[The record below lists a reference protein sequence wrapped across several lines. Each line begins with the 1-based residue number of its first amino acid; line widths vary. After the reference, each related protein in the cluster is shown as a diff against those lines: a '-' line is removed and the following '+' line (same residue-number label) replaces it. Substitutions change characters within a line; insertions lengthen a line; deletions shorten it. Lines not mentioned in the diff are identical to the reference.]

1 MTEPTPSLFER
12 IGVRRAINGVGP
24 ATRLGGLP
32 LHPAVLDAM
41 VQATAYAVHMG
52 DLEDRA
58 GKEIA
63 RLLGVEAA
71 YVTSGAAAALT
82 LATAAIISGTDPA
95 RAEDRKS
102 VV

>member
-1 MTEPTPSLFER
+1 M
-12 IGVRRAINGVGP
+12 A
-24 ATRLGGLP
+24 
-32 LHPAVLDAM
+32 
-41 VQATAYAVHMG
+41 QATAYAVHMG

-95 RAEDRKS
+95 RADS
-102 VV
+102 L